1 MDGDGQGK
9 RGGRDMSRV
18 ELVYFRGS
26 EDERKLMRCAYA
38 MLEREGSARRMF
50 MDGTVRSAEEFEKDL
65 FRPGSLPFLVLHDG
79 QPCGVS
85 WLNTLEGRAARGH
98 YAVFR
103 RYWGRKMS
111 VTIGRSIFEHYL
123 GLRAERGYLFDVL
136 IGIAPVSN
144 PLAWKL
150 ALLCGAEKQCVLPH
164 FAYNARTGET
174 EDAVLTTTTRESL
187 EESRWAE

>member
-1 MDGDGQGK
+1 M
-9 RGGRDMSRV
+9 
-18 ELVYFRGS
+18 
-26 EDERKLMRCAYA
+26 
-38 MLEREGSARRMF
+38 
-50 MDGTVRSAEEFEKDL
+50 
-65 FRPGSLPFLVLHDG
+65 
-79 QPCGVS
+79 S

-103 RYWGRKMS
+103 QYWGRKMS

-123 GLRAERGYLFDVL
+123 GLRDERGYLFDVL